1 MKKVFKPDIRFCFFK
16 TYNEYEK
23 FRNNLEIGECMR
35 LPNMQPFT
43 EALRRLA
50 GVSNVD
56 YQSVVAVNSEKAAG
70 LVLED
75 EIEFWFISS
84 WEEAG
89 EIQKRGKGIM
99 LIEIHPFS
107 EWLRHKAGVT
117 NKEYTFILAVKGEK
131 QWEKWKKR
139 R

>member
-23 FRNNLEIGECMR
+23 FRNSLEIGECMR
-35 LPNMQPFT
+35 LPNMEPFT

-50 GVSNVD
+50 NVTNTD
-56 YQSVVAVNSEKAAG
+56 YQSVVAVNSKKAAG

-89 EIQKRGKGIM
+89 EIQNRGKGIM

-131 QWEKWKKR
+131 RWEK
-139 R
+139 